1 MLMMKIRTTDKDDYS
16 SNKKNIPPM
25 CMRSIKLTIAAF
37 FLLTATI
44 VLGPTSI
51 QQQQQQQQQVLAQQQ
66 QQPSALGSVLKL
78 SRTNVPIDIPL
89 LKGYENGN
97 EIYFIA
103 TDVSDEKTAA
113 DATNMTGFEVNYAPL
128 LTQTPESARAQ
139 AYAFTNGI
147 AGDGP
152 FGFQLPV
159 TAAKPGDE
167 GYSPLWQINLVTWND
182 NATARELRSAAE
194 VTTAQQNGELTINQ
208 TDIIAD
214 HPAIQWQNGSLMVRE
229 DANSINDDSPY
240 MGGQV
245 LNIDT
250 ENMVVTMVAHRGWS
264 PDGKT
269 IYYIVTDAT
278 PDMPANMMGV
288 SHVPLEEQLIGTPV
302 APGLFQFTSGING
315 SGPMGFQAGIGEA
328 APGVQN
334 YSPMWFISFIQW
346 KDPSK
351 ARILETVS
359 DIAAMQQAGLITVS
373 PAMEGKHV
381 VNCPFFDAD
390 TVFKHKSQQ
399 FGQQGV

>member
-1 MLMMKIRTTDKDDYS
+1 MLMIKIRKTGKNDYTIRE
-16 SNKKNIPPM
+16 NTPQAY
-25 CMRSIKLTIAAF
+25 MRFITLPIAA

-51 QQQQQQQQQVLAQQQ
+51 QQQVLAQQ
-66 QQPSALGSVLKL
+66 PSDLGSVLKL

-89 LKGYENGN
+89 LKGFENGN

-113 DATNMTGFEVNYAPL
+113 GATNQTGFEVNYAPL
-128 LTQTPESARAQ
+128 LAQTPETARAQ

-152 FGFQLPV
+152 FGFQVPV
-159 TAAKPGDE
+159 VNGKPGDE
-167 GYSPLWQINLVTWND
+167 GYSPLWQINLVAWNTD
-182 NATARELRSAAE
+182 ATPRELTSVE
-194 VTTAQQNGELTINQ
+194 EITTAEQGGELSINQ
-208 TDIIAD
+208 TDIIGN

-229 DANSINDDSPY
+229 DANTINDDTPY

-250 ENMVVTMVAHRGWS
+250 ENMIVTMVAHRGWG

-288 SHVPLEEQLIGTPV
+288 SNVPASEQLVGTPV
-302 APGLFQFTSGING
+302 APGLFQFMNGING
-315 SGPMGFQAGIGEA
+315 SGPMGFQAGIGES
-328 APGVQN
+328 APGDQN
-334 YSPMWFISFIQW
+334 YSPMWFISFIEW
-346 KDPSK
+346 NDPLQ
-351 ARILETVS
+351 ARVLETVS
-359 DIAAMQQAGLITVS
+359 DIAAMQQAGLITVT
-373 PAMEGKHV
+373 PAMGGMHV

-390 TVFKHKSQQ
+390 TVFEYRSQQ
-399 FGQQGV
+399 FGQQVT